1 MSLTFHPLRPIPG
14 LEYRVAIDPDDPDPV
29 GLAIE
34 SGYYEFSPSQLF
46 LYELLRKND
55 RVVDLGAHVG
65 TFALGAAALG
75 CDVVAVEAA
84 PRNVRLLEAGIR
96 ENRFDRVRVLSAAVS
111 DRPGVLRFVANGP
124 FGQVCG
130 DGYTGPSIEV
140 PAVTLDGLLD
150 EVGWD
155 RIDYVKIDIEGAEI
169 AAFRGMPEL
178 LGRKDAPAIVYESN
192 GHILESHGLSSTHL
206 ISMLETFGYR
216 SYTVE
221 KGAVRPIGPREV
233 QIRTVVDYIAVK
245 DPPGVE
251 PLVARVPG
259 WRVNGPPSIDER
271 VEEVLSEAAL
281 DVPAHRAYLAAALAR
296 ADGELLSDPRILR
309 TIQQLEGD
317 AVEEVREAAR
327 RAGTKA
333 RSTVARRRG
342 RSDAAFAEESR
353 KGAQLAARVER
364 LEQGLAERSRLLRR
378 LAGEACDDDVLV
390 LSWLATGS
398 RPPISG
404 DRGLRRWVETT
415 ELTTADV
422 ESTMRELW
430 RTDPPRLADEEP

>member
-1 MSLTFHPLRPIPG
+1 MSLIFHALRPIPG

-29 GLAIE
+29 GIAIA
-34 SGYYEFSPSQLF
+34 SGCYGFSPSQLF

-84 PRNVRLLEAGIR
+84 PGNVRLLEAGIR

-124 FGQVCG
+124 FGRVCG

-192 GHILESHGLSSTHL
+192 GYILESHGLSSTHL
-206 ISMLETFGYR
+206 MSMLETFGYR
-216 SYTVE
+216 SYSVE
-221 KGAVRPIGPREV
+221 KGTVRPIGPREV
-233 QIRTVVDYIAVK
+233 QIRTVVDYVAVK

-251 PLVARVPG
+251 PLVARAPG
-259 WRVNGPPSIDER
+259 WRVNGPPSLDDR
-271 VEEVLSEAAL
+271 VEEVAEAAL
-281 DVPAHRAYLAAALAR
+281 DVFTHRAYLAGALAR
-296 ADGELLSDPRILR
+296 ADDELLSDPRIFR

-317 AVEEVREAAR
+317 DVEEVREAVR

-333 RSTVARRRG
+333 RSTAARRRG
-342 RSDAAFAEESR
+342 RSDTAFAEESR

-364 LEQGLAERSRLLRR
+364 LEQGLAERSRLIRR
-378 LAGEACDDDVLV
+378 LAGEVCDDDVLV

-422 ESTMRELW
+422 ETTMRELW

>member
-1 MSLTFHPLRPIPG
+1 
-14 LEYRVAIDPDDPDPV
+14 
-29 GLAIE
+29 
-34 SGYYEFSPSQLF
+34 
-46 LYELLRKND
+46 
-55 RVVDLGAHVG
+55 
-65 TFALGAAALG
+65 
-75 CDVVAVEAA
+75 
-84 PRNVRLLEAGIR
+84 VRLLEAGVR
-96 ENRFDRVRVLSAAVS
+96 ENRFDRVRVLFAAVC

-155 RIDYVKIDIEGAEI
+155 GIDYVKIDIEGAEI

-221 KGAVRPIGPREV
+221 KRTLRQIGPSEV
-233 QIRTVVDYIAVK
+233 QIRTVVDYVAVK

-251 PLVARVPG
+251 PLVARVPD
-259 WRVNGPPSIDER
+259 WRVNEPPSLEER

-296 ADGELLSDPRILR
+296 ADGELLSDPRIFR
-309 TIQQLEGD
+309 TIRQLEGD
-317 AVEEVREAAR
+317 DVEEVREAAR

-333 RSTVARRRG
+333 RSTVARRETLARL
-342 RSDAAFAEESR
+342 R
-353 KGAQLAARVER
+353 LAARVER

-378 LAGEACDDDVLV
+378 LAGEVCDDDVLV

-422 ESTMRELW
+422 ETTMRELW
-430 RTDPPRLADEEP
+430 RTDPPRLDEEP